1 MEWIATA
8 AYGLEG
14 VLAKELRDMGLEVG
28 ETQTSR
34 VQFSGSAL
42 DGCRAN
48 VFLRT
53 AGRVRLVAGSFPA
66 PTFDAL
72 FEGVRSIPWE
82 ALLPED
88 AAFPVT
94 GRCISSQ
101 LMSVPNCQAIVKKA
115 IATRMGQ
122 AARRSW
128 LPESGTVYPIEV
140 HIWQDRATLS
150 LDISGEPLHRRG
162 YRELNG
168 PAALRETLAAA
179 LVLLSHWD
187 SSRSLWDPCCGTG
200 TLAIEAAMQARQIAP
215 GVFRPFGGEA
225 FTQLFPKKLWST
237 AREEAMDNMIYQ
249 LPLNITASDIDPEAL
264 SMARHHAR
272 KAGVE
277 TAIHF
282 RKMDAAD
289 LASDVSF
296 GHILTNPPYGDRLG
310 DKEDA
315 QALYQALGQAWRR
328 LDGWSCHVITAHER
342 FESYFGARA
351 HHRRALYNGP
361 LACRFY
367 QYFGRKP
374 DKGGKD

>member
-14 VLAKELRDMGLEVG
+14 VLAQELRDLGLSVG

-34 VQFSGSAL
+34 VQFTGSAL

-53 AGRVRLVAGSFPA
+53 AGRVRLVVGRFPA
-66 PTFDAL
+66 PNFDAL
-72 FEGVRSIPWE
+72 FEGVRSLPWE
-82 ALLPED
+82 EILPED

-94 GRCISSQ
+94 GRCVNSQ

-122 AARRSW
+122 AAGRSW
-128 LPESGTVYPIEV
+128 LPETGTIYPIEV
-140 HIWQDRATLS
+140 HIWKDQATIS
-150 LDISGEPLHRRG
+150 LDTSGTPLHRRG

-179 LVLLSHWD
+179 LVRLSRWD
-187 SSRSLWDPCCGTG
+187 ASRPLWDPCCGTG
-200 TLAIEAAMQARQIAP
+200 TLAVEAALQARQIAP
-215 GVFRPFGGEA
+215 GISRSFGGEA
-225 FTQLFPKKLWST
+225 YPLLPASLWRQ
-237 AREEAMDNMIYQ
+237 AREEAMDGMLYT
-249 LPLNITASDIDPEAL
+249 LPLDITASDIDPEAL

-272 KAGVE
+272 KAGVA
-277 TAIHF
+277 TAIRF
-282 RKMDAAD
+282 RRMDAAE
-289 LASDVSF
+289 LASDTAY
-296 GHILTNPPYGDRLG
+296 GHILTNPPSGERLG
-310 DKEDA
+310 AREQA
-315 QALYQALGQAWRR
+315 QLLYQQLGQAWRR
-328 LDGWSCHVITAHER
+328 LDGWSCHVITAHPR

-367 QYFGRKP
+367 QYFGPKP
-374 DKGGKD
+374 RREVQP